1 MKIAIVGLGLIG
13 GSMAKAIKKNTDYP
27 VYAYDIDKSAISS
40 ALQQEAIDGGFE
52 LEALNTFDLVILGL
66 YPDVTINFVTEYAG
80 KFKKGAVV
88 IDTCG
93 IKQTV
98 VSACEKVLND
108 NGVYYLGCHPMA
120 GREYSGFEYSLDN
133 LFEKASFIYTPTEK
147 TPERIVRFVTDF
159 AKEIGFLRC
168 TKATPKEHDEVIAFT
183 SQLAHIVSSAYVKSP
198 SLEKQFGF
206 SAGSFKDL
214 TRVAKLNEGMWT
226 TLFLMN
232 KEPLVAEIDH
242 IIDHLKEYRDAI
254 NNNDDKT
261 LCELLKNGRE
271 LKEYSNDK
279 NSEL

>member
-1 MKIAIVGLGLIG
+1 MFFLIL
-13 GSMAKAIKKNTDYP
+13 K
-27 VYAYDIDKSAISS
+27 
-40 ALQQEAIDGGFE
+40 
-52 LEALNTFDLVILGL
+52 
-66 YPDVTINFVTEYAG
+66 
-80 KFKKGAVV
+80 
-88 IDTCG
+88 
-93 IKQTV
+93 
-98 VSACEKVLND
+98 
-108 NGVYYLGCHPMA
+108 
-120 GREYSGFEYSLDN
+120 
-133 LFEKASFIYTPTEK
+133 
-147 TPERIVRFVTDF
+147 
-159 AKEIGFLRC
+159 
-168 TKATPKEHDEVIAFT
+168 KATPKEHDEVIAFT

-232 KEPLVAEIDH
+232 KEPLVDEIDH